1 MSQNCQ
7 NKQQISA
14 AINQMK
20 SDEIFDYS
28 SEQEVA
34 VLLQKISATE
44 DILLEMA
51 TKSQKTEEVT
61 AL

>member
-1 MSQNCQ
+1 MTQNCQ

-20 SDEIFDYS
+20 SDKIFENS
-28 SEQEVA
+28 TEQEVA